1 MSDYESDDAPEAV
14 TFLASKSKALD
25 EVKAAA
31 EAIKKSKER
40 VKEEKKKRDERNK
53 QQKEEKAARLE
64 ELKKNAP
71 SDDIFDQLPD
81 TFESEP
87 AVPKEIQASTRTEFI
102 EGDDEEE
109 GEYET
114 EDFI

>member
-1 MSDYESDDAPEAV
+1 M
-14 TFLASKSKALD
+14 
-25 EVKAAA
+25 
-31 EAIKKSKER
+31 
-40 VKEEKKKRDERNK
+40 
-53 QQKEEKAARLE
+53 EKAARLE
-64 ELKKNAP
+64 QLKNNAP

-109 GEYET
+109 V
-114 EDFI
+114 